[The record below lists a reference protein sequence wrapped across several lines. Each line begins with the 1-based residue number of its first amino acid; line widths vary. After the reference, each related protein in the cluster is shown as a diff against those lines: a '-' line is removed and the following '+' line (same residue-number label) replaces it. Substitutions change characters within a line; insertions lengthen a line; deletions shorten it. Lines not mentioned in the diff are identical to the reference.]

1 MFYWVFTGFY
11 WDLLVFYGAG
21 LGFEGSYGF
30 RARFQ
35 QSVRAQLGS
44 WLVFTGFYWVFLAI
58 MTVGKSLTGFQLSL
72 SQLDFFFFQS
82 HSPSAYQE
90 SLPSYWTEFL
100 PCGGVGVGRR
110 GAECSVTTAWRDPA
124 IDAEIPDAGRRRL
137 WIERYI
143 LGASTSPRR
152 WRVGVTS
159 TSTTLSLS
167 LSLSLSETKKKRV
180 LFILVLFHF
189 SRTSNGCRRFGSIS
203 LDFCCKC
210 SAMPM
215 ERSVWRRPTKFRW
228 VLLHFIEFQSI
239 VLGFTGF
246 HWVLLGFTG
255 FYWVLLGFNGFYW
268 VLLRSTEF

>member
-1 MFYWVFTGFY
+1 MFYWVLLGFSEPNSVFRGLIRTLLSYNNVLLGFTGFY

-180 LFILVLFHF
+180 LFILVFF
-189 SRTSNGCRRFGSIS
+189 SF
-203 LDFCCKC
+203 L
-210 SAMPM
+210 
-215 ERSVWRRPTKFRW
+215 
-228 VLLHFIEFQSI
+228 
-239 VLGFTGF
+239 
-246 HWVLLGFTG
+246 
-255 FYWVLLGFNGFYW
+255 
-268 VLLRSTEF
+268 